1 MIKKLLFLLI
11 ILLAAASQSFAA
23 ENNNASIYDSFKTYC
38 GTEMAR
44 VLDTYKGEQY
54 SIVYKSKSNKPESWI
69 KCSENVESAY
79 GIEMQKA
86 AAPGQ
91 PDVGILIVKQSTSF
105 YVDNY
110 DSEQGAK
117 AETTVAN
124 TAKSVYKFF
133 MSYQNNEWVLTK
145 VMKYTHWQKK
155 WRTETPTSVFE
166 ILQSKNEIK
175 Q

>member
-11 ILLAAASQSFAA
+11 IFLAAVSPGFAA
-23 ENNNASIYDSFKTYC
+23 EDKDVNIYDSFKTYC
-38 GTEMAR
+38 GTEMAK

-54 SIVYKSKSNKPESWI
+54 SVVYKSKSNKPERWI
-69 KCSENVESAY
+69 KTSEMVESAY
-79 GIEMQKA
+79 GIEIQKA

-91 PDVGILIVKQSTSF
+91 PDVGILIVKQSTAF
-105 YVDNY
+105 YADNY
-110 DSEQGAK
+110 DSEEGAK

-124 TAKSVYKFF
+124 TAKNVYKFF
-133 MSYQNNEWVLTK
+133 MSYQNKEWVLTK

-155 WRTETPTSVFE
+155 WHTIAPTNVFD